1 MSENPQGSSHIC
13 ISVKRDLFRC
23 PACDRKSPPQRR
35 TTLNILVKKGG
46 KLFHKQSVYHQKS
59 INIQLSFGSFI
70 TLYRKVLINV
80 NRNLQ
85 KAVYKKEG

>member
-1 MSENPQGSSHIC
+1 M
-13 ISVKRDLFRC
+13 
-23 PACDRKSPPQRR
+23 
-35 TTLNILVKKGG
+35 
-46 KLFHKQSVYHQKS
+46 HKQSVYHQKS

-70 TLYRKVLINV
+70 TLYREVLINV